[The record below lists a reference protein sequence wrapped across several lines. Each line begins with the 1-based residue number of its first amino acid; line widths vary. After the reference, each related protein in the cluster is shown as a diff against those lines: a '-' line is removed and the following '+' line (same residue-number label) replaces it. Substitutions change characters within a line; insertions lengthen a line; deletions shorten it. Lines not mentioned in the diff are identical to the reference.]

1 MLNRASFCYY
11 SMCVINLVAITVM
24 FDRRMYSVDENA
36 GPAQPMIV
44 LSNPSSMNMTVEV
57 RNVNNTAISK

>member
-1 MLNRASFCYY
+1 MLLIFYH
-11 SMCVINLVAITVM
+11 LAITVM